1 MQGVENQAQ
10 NQLKCQLKKVIQVLP
25 SFTTTIEYRSESEP
39 LLLGEWEVWKAKVN
53 STSTVVTL
61 SRSQ

>member
-39 LLLGEWEVWKAKVN
+39 LLLGE
-53 STSTVVTL
+53 
-61 SRSQ
+61 